1 MKREEIHENGH
12 FNGKMGNLWHFNGHL
27 NGKIMNIY
35 EHHRSILGDFPRKH
49 VSFLVVN
56 EFQLLVLDR

>member
-1 MKREEIHENGH
+1 MKHGQEIHENG
-12 FNGKMGNLWHFNGHL
+12 HFNGHL
-27 NGKIMNIY
+27 NGKIMNIIQAY
-35 EHHRSILGDFPRKH
+35 WGVLGDFPTKH